1 MFRDK
6 MATFLIFDTETN
18 GLGTQRISDFNDII
32 VEKQP
37 ELLQLGYQT
46 HRADGSFI
54 ERKDFLVKPDG
65 FQISK
70 ESIAIHGIEQA
81 YAEQHGQD
89 LQKVL
94 KVFKADFKKTS
105 YAIGQ
110 GVTFDAIVLGASFL
124 KAGIPIDW
132 GFKKNATQRRV
143 SSNPKFITTK
153 GGIVRNWW
161 RSRTKK
167 SMALK
172 HLYGY
177 FSKRPLQGAHNAAV
191 DAAATAYVFFNL
203 LKAIPEYVQANDL
216 GHIDI
221 ARLVPYEIEQVEQVI
236 RETQI
241 SKYLGFNR

>member
-6 MATFLIFDTETN
+6 TATFLIFDTETN
-18 GLGTQRISDFNDII
+18 GLGSQRISDFNDII

-37 ELLQLGYQT
+37 ELLQLGYQK

-81 YAEQHGQD
+81 YAEQYGQD
-89 LQKVL
+89 LKKVL
-94 KVFKADFKKTS
+94 AEFRTDFQKTS

-110 GVTFDAIVLGASFL
+110 GVTFDAIVLGASFI
-124 KAGIPIDW
+124 KAGMPIDW
-132 GFKKNATQRRV
+132 EFEKNAVQRRV

-153 GGIVRNWW
+153 GHIVRNWW

-177 FSKRPLQGAHNAAV
+177 FSKKQLHSVHNAAV
-191 DAAATAYVFFNL
+191 DAAATAYVFFKL
-203 LKAIPEYVQANDL
+203 LKALPEYVQANNL

-221 ARLVPYEIEQVEQVI
+221 ANLVPYEIEQVEQVI

-241 SKYLGFNR
+241 NKNLVRP